1 MLKLSASDRLA
12 NLNSQED
19 LSLVKLPFRRSLH
32 FFSADLVD
40 FLPAY
45 ISKRPPVEEKQKTG
59 NEEKKHERER
69 EKKIKRGKEA

>member
-19 LSLVKLPFRRSLH
+19 LSLVKLPFRQSLH
-32 FFSADLVD
+32 FFLADLVD

-45 ISKRPPVEEKQKTG
+45 ISKRPPVEEKQKNRQRGKETREG
-59 NEEKKHERER
+59 ER
-69 EKKIKRGKEA
+69 EKN